1 MTHKISL
8 RNGACDEHKFV
19 ISACGFTFQG
29 YCSIL
34 HKYGIHASRI
44 HFNGDEASQH
54 DIENILKNQGAHIVV
69 FLGKGVVNLLE
80 SLKRLASILNA
91 LPVIRHVTL
100 YGDIP
105 DGWLYRTLGSLLNN
119 RYQLSLIR
127 LAHVSDVMTCFH
139 THHNGFKDYS
149 RLLRERSSDISS
161 NDNIKWLTR
170 REIDVLLNFYRG
182 MSVKEMCDR
191 MELSNKTVYTH
202 RKEGMLKLRLIKRW
216 LHDPHN
222 FKAERSIKQRNQKTE
237 LTDKEAEIFN
247 ALHKK
252 EIFPA
257 YQIITDRDKKGVG
270 FEILIRWNKNGKI
283 VKPASFLT
291 DISNHEIWLKIT
303 ALVIHAAVS
312 GINKYNGK
320 YYFSVNIPPRLAS
333 GNALPDMA
341 RKAIDMLLKPQWA
354 EKLVF
359 EFAEDIDVTKD
370 KRIPETMRHLRNTGC
385 RLFLDDCFSNHQT
398 MFPVRQVHF
407 DGLKLDRDI
416 VEHFVANDNDYNL
429 IKAIQI
435 YSDMTG
441 TDCIAEG
448 VDSEEKFEKLVA
460 LGIKNFQG
468 YYLSRAVKE
477 EELDRMVR
485 MFS

>member
-1 MTHKISL
+1 MTHNFSL
-8 RNGACDEHKFV
+8 GNGACDEHSFV

-29 YCSIL
+29 YSL
-34 HKYGIHASRI
+34 MLNKYGIQASHI
-44 HFNGDEASQH
+44 HFEEDVVSPQ
-54 DIENILKNQGAHIVV
+54 DVQNILVNHNAHIVT
-69 FLGKGVVNLLE
+69 FLGKGITGLLE
-80 SLKRLASILNA
+80 SLTRLASVLNA
-91 LPVIRHVTL
+91 LPVIRRVTL

-119 RYQLSLIR
+119 NHQLSLIR
-127 LAHVSDVMTCFH
+127 IASISDIISCFE
-139 THHNGFKDYS
+139 THHNGFKDRS
-149 RLLRERSSDISS
+149 RLLRDYNKDMSAQE
-161 NDNIKWLTR
+161 NLKWLTR
-170 REIDVLLNFYRG
+170 REIDVLLHFYRG
-182 MSVKEMCDR
+182 MSVKELCDK
-191 MELSNKTVYTH
+191 MALSNKTVYTH
-202 RKEGMLKLRLIKRW
+202 RKEGVLKLHLIKRW

-222 FKAERSIKQRNQKTE
+222 FKAEGSIKRQSQNAGF
-237 LTDKEAEIFN
+237 TDKEVEIFK
-247 ALHKK
+247 ALHNK

-283 VKPASFLT
+283 VKPASFLF
-291 DISNHEIWLKIT
+291 DISNYEIWLKMT
-303 ALVIHAAVS
+303 VLVIHAAVS

-333 GNALPDMA
+333 GSALPDMA
-341 RKAIDMLLKPQWA
+341 RKAISMLLKPQWA

-429 IKAIQI
+429 IKAIQL

-460 LGIKNFQG
+460 MGVKNFQG

-485 MFS
+485 LFS

>member
-1 MTHKISL
+1 MTHTISL
-8 RNGACDEHKFV
+8 RNEACDEHKFV

-29 YCSIL
+29 YRLIL
-34 HKYGIHASRI
+34 NQYGIQASHI
-44 HFNGDEASQH
+44 HFDGDEVSQQ
-54 DIENILKNQGAHIVV
+54 DLENILINQSAHIVV
-69 FLGKGVVNLLE
+69 FLGKGIVSLLE
-80 SLKRLASILNA
+80 SLKRLASVLNA
-91 LPVIRHVTL
+91 LPVIRRVTL
-100 YGDIP
+100 YGDLP
-105 DGWLYRTLGSLLNN
+105 DSWLYRTLGTLLNN
-119 RYQLSLIR
+119 SYQLSLIR
-127 LAHVSDVMTCFH
+127 LARVSDVITCIH
-139 THHNGFKDYS
+139 THHHVFKDRSYV
-149 RLLRERSSDISS
+149 LRDRYKDNSSQETV
-161 NDNIKWLTR
+161 KWLTK

-182 MSVKEMCDR
+182 MSVKEMCDE
-191 MELSNKTVYTH
+191 MGLSNKTVYTH
-202 RKEGMLKLRLIKRW
+202 RKEGVLKLRLIKRW
-216 LHDPHN
+216 LNDSHN
-222 FKAERSIKQRNQKTE
+222 FSAERRIKRRNQNTDF
-237 LTDKEAEIFN
+237 TDKESEIFN
-247 ALHKK
+247 ALYKK

-291 DISNHEIWLKIT
+291 DISNHEIWLKIM

-333 GNALPDMA
+333 GKALPDMA
-341 RKAIDMLLKPQWA
+341 KKAIDMLLKPQWA

-460 LGIKNFQG
+460 LGVKNFQG

-485 MFS
+485 IFS

>member
-1 MTHKISL
+1 
-8 RNGACDEHKFV
+8 
-19 ISACGFTFQG
+19 
-29 YCSIL
+29 
-34 HKYGIHASRI
+34 
-44 HFNGDEASQH
+44 
-54 DIENILKNQGAHIVV
+54 
-69 FLGKGVVNLLE
+69 
-80 SLKRLASILNA
+80 
-91 LPVIRHVTL
+91 
-100 YGDIP
+100 
-105 DGWLYRTLGSLLNN
+105 
-119 RYQLSLIR
+119 
-127 LAHVSDVMTCFH
+127 
-139 THHNGFKDYS
+139 
-149 RLLRERSSDISS
+149 
-161 NDNIKWLTR
+161 
-170 REIDVLLNFYRG
+170 
-182 MSVKEMCDR
+182 MSVKEMCDE
-191 MELSNKTVYTH
+191 MGLSNKTVYTH
-202 RKEGMLKLRLIKRW
+202 RKEGVLKLRLIKRW
-216 LHDPHN
+216 LHDSHN
-222 FKAERSIKQRNQKTE
+222 FNAERSIKRRSQNTE
-237 LTDKEAEIFN
+237 FTDKETEIFN
-247 ALHKK
+247 ALYKK

-341 RKAIDMLLKPQWA
+341 KKAIDMLLKPQWA

-359 EFAEDIDVTKD
+359 EFAEYIDVTKD

-429 IKAIQI
+429 IKAIQL

-460 LGIKNFQG
+460 LGVKNFQG

-485 MFS
+485 IFS

>member
-1 MTHKISL
+1 MTHTISL
-8 RNGACDEHKFV
+8 RNEACDEHKFV

-29 YCSIL
+29 YRLIL
-34 HKYGIHASRI
+34 NQYGIQASHI
-44 HFNGDEASQH
+44 HFDGDEVSQQ
-54 DIENILKNQGAHIVV
+54 DLENILINQSAHIVV
-69 FLGKGVVNLLE
+69 FLGKGIVSLLE
-80 SLKRLASILNA
+80 SLKRLASVLNA
-91 LPVIRHVTL
+91 LPVIRRVTL
-100 YGDIP
+100 YGDLP
-105 DGWLYRTLGSLLNN
+105 DSWLYRTLGTLLNN
-119 RYQLSLIR
+119 SYQLSLIR
-127 LAHVSDVMTCFH
+127 LARVSDVITCIH
-139 THHNGFKDYS
+139 THHNVFKDRSYV
-149 RLLRERSSDISS
+149 LRDRYKDNSSQETV
-161 NDNIKWLTR
+161 KWLTK

-182 MSVKEMCDR
+182 MSVKEMCDE
-191 MELSNKTVYTH
+191 MGLSNKTVYTH
-202 RKEGMLKLRLIKRW
+202 RKEGVLKLRLIKRW
-216 LHDPHN
+216 LNDSHN
-222 FKAERSIKQRNQKTE
+222 FSAERRIKRRSQNTDF
-237 LTDKEAEIFN
+237 TDKESEIFN
-247 ALHKK
+247 ALYKK

-341 RKAIDMLLKPQWA
+341 KKAIDMLLKPQWA

-385 RLFLDDCFSNHQT
+385 RLFLDDCVSNHQT

-460 LGIKNFQG
+460 LGVKNFQG

>member
-1 MTHKISL
+1 MTHTISL
-8 RNGACDEHKFV
+8 RNEACDEHKFV

-29 YCSIL
+29 YRLIL
-34 HKYGIHASRI
+34 NQYGIQASHI
-44 HFNGDEASQH
+44 HFDGDEVSQQ
-54 DIENILKNQGAHIVV
+54 DLENILINQNAHIVV
-69 FLGKGVVNLLE
+69 FLGKGIVSLLE
-80 SLKRLASILNA
+80 SLKRLASVLNA
-91 LPVIRHVTL
+91 LPVIRRVTL
-100 YGDIP
+100 YGDLP
-105 DGWLYRTLGSLLNN
+105 DSWLYRTLGTLLNN
-119 RYQLSLIR
+119 SYQLSLIR
-127 LAHVSDVMTCFH
+127 IARVSDVVTGSQ
-139 THHNGFKDYS
+139 THHHVFKDRSYV
-149 RLLRERSSDISS
+149 LRDRYKDNSSQETV
-161 NDNIKWLTR
+161 KWLTK

-182 MSVKEMCDR
+182 MSVKEMCDE
-191 MELSNKTVYTH
+191 MGLSNKTVYTH
-202 RKEGMLKLRLIKRW
+202 RKEGVLKLRLIKRW
-216 LHDPHN
+216 LNDSHN
-222 FKAERSIKQRNQKTE
+222 FSAERRIKRRSQNTDF
-237 LTDKEAEIFN
+237 TDKESEIFN
-247 ALHKK
+247 ALYKK

-341 RKAIDMLLKPQWA
+341 KKAIDMLLKPQWA

-441 TDCIAEG
+441 TE
-448 VDSEEKFEKLVA
+448 A
-460 LGIKNFQG
+460 LLNKSDFG
-468 YYLSRAVKE
+468 
-477 EELDRMVR
+477 
-485 MFS
+485 

>member
-8 RNGACDEHKFV
+8 RNGACDEQKFV

-29 YCSIL
+29 YSLIL
-34 HKYGIHASRI
+34 NQYGIQASRI
-44 HFNGDEASQH
+44 HFNGDEASH
-54 DIENILKNQGAHIVV
+54 EDIENILINQNANIVV
-69 FLGKGVVNLLE
+69 FLGKGIVTLLE
-80 SLKRLASILNA
+80 SLKRLASVLNA
-91 LPVIRHVTL
+91 LPVIRRVTL
-100 YGDIP
+100 YGDMP
-105 DGWLYRTLGSLLNN
+105 DGWLYRTLTSLLNN
-119 RYQLSLIR
+119 SYQLSLIR
-127 LAHVSDVMTCFH
+127 VARVSDVISCIH
-139 THHNGFKDYS
+139 TKYNVFKDRSY
-149 RLLRERSSDISS
+149 LLRDRCR
-161 NDNIKWLTR
+161 DNASQENVKWLTK

-182 MSVKEMCDR
+182 MSVKEMCDE
-191 MELSNKTVYTH
+191 MGLSNKTVYTH
-202 RKEGMLKLRLIKRW
+202 RKEGVLKLRLIKRW

-222 FKAERSIKQRNQKTE
+222 FKAEGGVKYQRPK
-237 LTDKEAEIFN
+237 KEFTNKETEIFN
-247 ALHKK
+247 ALIKR

-283 VKPASFLT
+283 VKPASFLA
-291 DISNHEIWLKIT
+291 DISSHEIWLKIT

-341 RKAIDMLLKPQWA
+341 KKAIDMLLKPQWA

-429 IKAIQI
+429 IKAIQL

-460 LGIKNFQG
+460 LGVKNFQG

-485 MFS
+485 LFS

>member
-8 RNGACDEHKFV
+8 RNEACDEHKFV

-29 YCSIL
+29 YRLIL
-34 HKYGIHASRI
+34 NQYGIQASHI
-44 HFNGDEASQH
+44 HFDADEASQQ
-54 DIENILKNQGAHIVV
+54 DLENILINQSAHIVV
-69 FLGKGVVNLLE
+69 FLGKGIVSLLE
-80 SLKRLASILNA
+80 SLKRLASVLNA
-91 LPVIRHVTL
+91 LPVIRRVTL

-105 DGWLYRTLGSLLNN
+105 DGWLYRTLGTLLNN
-119 RYQLSLIR
+119 SYQLSLIR
-127 LAHVSDVMTCFH
+127 IARVSDVITGSQ
-139 THHNGFKDYS
+139 THHHVFKDRSY
-149 RLLRERSSDISS
+149 LLRDRYKDNSSQ
-161 NDNIKWLTR
+161 DNVKWLTK

-182 MSVKEMCDR
+182 MSVKEMCDE
-191 MELSNKTVYTH
+191 MGLSNKTVYTH
-202 RKEGMLKLRLIKRW
+202 RKEGVLKLRLIKRW
-216 LHDPHN
+216 LHDSQN
-222 FKAERSIKQRNQKTE
+222 FNAERSIKRRSQNRE
-237 LTDKEAEIFN
+237 FTDKEAEIFN
-247 ALHKK
+247 ALYKK

-341 RKAIDMLLKPQWA
+341 KKAIDMLLKPQWA

-460 LGIKNFQG
+460 LGVKNFQG

-485 MFS
+485 LFS

>member
-1 MTHKISL
+1 MTHKVSL
-8 RNGACDEHKFV
+8 VNGACDEQSFV

-29 YCSIL
+29 YSL
-34 HKYGIHASRI
+34 MLNKYGIQASHI
-44 HFNGDEASQH
+44 HFDGDDVFPQ
-54 DIENILKNQGAHIVV
+54 DVENILVNHGAHIVV
-69 FLGKGVVNLLE
+69 FLGKGIVNLLE

-91 LPVIRHVTL
+91 LPVIRRVTL

-105 DGWLYRTLGSLLNN
+105 DCWLYRTLGSLLNN
-119 RYQLSLIR
+119 THQLSLIR
-127 LAHVSDVMTCFH
+127 IASISDIISCFD
-139 THHNGFKDYS
+139 THHNGFKDRS
-149 RLLRERSSDISS
+149 RLLRDCNKDISAQE
-161 NDNIKWLTR
+161 NLKWLTR
-170 REIDVLLNFYRG
+170 REIDVLLYFYRG
-182 MSVKEMCDR
+182 MSVKELCDK
-191 MELSNKTVYTH
+191 MGLSNKTVYTH
-202 RKEGMLKLRLIKRW
+202 RKEGVLKLHLIKRW

-222 FKAERSIKQRNQKTE
+222 FKAEGSIKRQTQNAGF
-237 LTDKEAEIFN
+237 TDKEVEIFK
-247 ALHKK
+247 ALHNK

-291 DISNHEIWLKIT
+291 DICNYEIWLKMT

-341 RKAIDMLLKPQWA
+341 RKAISMLLKPQWA

-370 KRIPETMRHLRNTGC
+370 KKIPETMRHLRNTGC

-448 VDSEEKFEKLVA
+448 VDSEEKFEKLA
-460 LGIKNFQG
+460 AMGIKNFQG

>member
-1 MTHKISL
+1 MTHTISL
-8 RNGACDEHKFV
+8 RNEACDEHKFV

-29 YCSIL
+29 YRLIL
-34 HKYGIHASRI
+34 NQYGIQASHI
-44 HFNGDEASQH
+44 HFDGDEASQQ
-54 DIENILKNQGAHIVV
+54 DLENILINQSAHIVV
-69 FLGKGVVNLLE
+69 FLGKGIVSLLE
-80 SLKRLASILNA
+80 SLKRLASVLNA
-91 LPVIRHVTL
+91 LPVIRRVTL
-100 YGDIP
+100 YGDLP
-105 DGWLYRTLGSLLNN
+105 DSWLYRTLGTLLNN
-119 RYQLSLIR
+119 SYQLSLIR
-127 LAHVSDVMTCFH
+127 LARVSDVITCIH
-139 THHNGFKDYS
+139 THHHVFKDRSYV
-149 RLLRERSSDISS
+149 LRDRYKDNSSQETV
-161 NDNIKWLTR
+161 KWLTK

-182 MSVKEMCDR
+182 MSVKEMCDE
-191 MELSNKTVYTH
+191 MGLSNKTVYTH
-202 RKEGMLKLRLIKRW
+202 RKEGVLKLRLIKRW
-216 LHDPHN
+216 LNDSHN
-222 FKAERSIKQRNQKTE
+222 FSAERRIKRRSQHTDF
-237 LTDKEAEIFN
+237 TDKESEIFN
-247 ALHKK
+247 ALYKK

-341 RKAIDMLLKPQWA
+341 KKAIDMLLKPQWA

-407 DGLKLDRDI
+407 DGLKLDCDI

-460 LGIKNFQG
+460 LGVKNFQG

-485 MFS
+485 IFS

>member
-1 MTHKISL
+1 MTQKMSL
-8 RNGACDEHKFV
+8 KNGVCDEHKFV

-34 HKYGIHASRI
+34 NKYGIHASQI
-44 HFNGDEASQH
+44 HFNGDEVSQQ
-54 DIENILKNQGAHIVV
+54 DVENILKNQDAHIVV

-80 SLKRLASILNA
+80 SLKRLASVLNA
-91 LPVIRHVTL
+91 LPVIRLVTL

-119 RYQLSLIR
+119 SHQLSLIR
-127 LAHVSDVMTCFH
+127 VASVSDVVGCFN
-139 THHNGFKDYS
+139 THYKSFKDRS
-149 RLLRERSSDISS
+149 RVLRERYMDIGSEE
-161 NDNIKWLTR
+161 NLKWLTR

-191 MELSNKTVYTH
+191 MGLSNKTVYTH
-202 RKEGMLKLRLIKRW
+202 RKEGVLKLRLIKRW

-222 FKAERSIKQRNQKTE
+222 FKAEKPDKHPRQKVGFTE
-237 LTDKEAEIFN
+237 KEAEIFN
-247 ALHKK
+247 ALRNR

-291 DISNHEIWLKIT
+291 DVSNHEIWLKIT

-341 RKAIDMLLKPQWA
+341 RKAIGMLLKPQWA

-429 IKAIQI
+429 IKAIQV

-448 VDSEEKFEKLVA
+448 VDSEEKFEKLVE
-460 LGIKNFQG
+460 LGVKNFQG

-485 MFS
+485 LFS

>member
-1 MTHKISL
+1 MTHTISL
-8 RNGACDEHKFV
+8 RNEACDEHKFV

-29 YCSIL
+29 YRLIL
-34 HKYGIHASRI
+34 NQYGIQASHI
-44 HFNGDEASQH
+44 HFDGDEASQQ
-54 DIENILKNQGAHIVV
+54 DLENILINQSAHIVV
-69 FLGKGVVNLLE
+69 FLGKGIVSLLE
-80 SLKRLASILNA
+80 SLKRLASVLNA
-91 LPVIRHVTL
+91 LPVIRRVTL

-105 DGWLYRTLGSLLNN
+105 DGWLYRTLGTLLNN
-119 RYQLSLIR
+119 SYQLSLIR
-127 LAHVSDVMTCFH
+127 IARVSDVVTGSQ
-139 THHNGFKDYS
+139 THHHVFKDRSY
-149 RLLRERSSDISS
+149 LLRDRYKDNSSQ
-161 NDNIKWLTR
+161 DNVKWLTK

-182 MSVKEMCDR
+182 MSVKEMCDE
-191 MELSNKTVYTH
+191 MGLSNKTVYTH
-202 RKEGMLKLRLIKRW
+202 RKEGVLKLSLIKRW
-216 LHDPHN
+216 LHDSHN
-222 FKAERSIKQRNQKTE
+222 FNTERSIKRRSQNTE
-237 LTDKEAEIFN
+237 FTDKEAEIFN
-247 ALHKK
+247 ALYKK

-283 VKPASFLT
+283 VKPACFLN

-320 YYFSVNIPPRLAS
+320 FYFSVNIPPRLAS
-333 GNALPDMA
+333 GKALPEMA
-341 RKAIDMLLKPQWA
+341 RKAIGMLLKPQWA

-370 KRIPETMRHLRNTGC
+370 KKIPETMRHLRNTGC
-385 RLFLDDCFSNHQT
+385 RLFLDDCFSNHHT

-448 VDSEEKFEKLVA
+448 VDSEEKFEKLVE
-460 LGIKNFQG
+460 LGVKNFQG

-485 MFS
+485 QFS

>member
-1 MTHKISL
+1 MTHNISL
-8 RNGACDEHKFV
+8 RNRVCDEQKFV

-29 YCSIL
+29 YRL
-34 HKYGIHASRI
+34 FLNQYGIQASHI
-44 HFNGDEASQH
+44 HFDGDEASQQ
-54 DIENILKNQGAHIVV
+54 DMENILINQNAHVVV
-69 FLGKGVVNLLE
+69 FLGKGILSLLE
-80 SLKRLASILNA
+80 SLKRLASVLNA
-91 LPVIRHVTL
+91 LPVIRRVTL

-119 RYQLSLIR
+119 SYQLSLIR
-127 LAHVSDVMTCFH
+127 LARVSDVVTGSH
-139 THHNGFKDYS
+139 THHHVFKERSY
-149 RLLRERSSDISS
+149 LLRDRYRDNSSQ
-161 NDNIKWLTR
+161 DNVKWLTK

-182 MSVKEMCDR
+182 MSVKEMCDE
-191 MELSNKTVYTH
+191 MGLSNKTVYTH
-202 RKEGMLKLRLIKRW
+202 RKEGVLKLRLIKRW
-216 LHDPHN
+216 LHDSHN
-222 FKAERSIKQRNQKTE
+222 FNAERSIKRRSQNTE
-237 LTDKEAEIFN
+237 FTDKEAEIFN
-247 ALHKK
+247 ALYKK

-341 RKAIDMLLKPQWA
+341 KKAIDMLLKPQWA

-370 KRIPETMRHLRNTGC
+370 KGIPETMRHLRNTGC

-460 LGIKNFQG
+460 LGVKNFQG

-477 EELDRMVR
+477 DELDRMVR
-485 MFS
+485 IFS

>member
-1 MTHKISL
+1 MTHKVSL
-8 RNGACDEHKFV
+8 VNGACDEQSFV

-29 YCSIL
+29 YSL
-34 HKYGIHASRI
+34 MLNKYGIQASHI
-44 HFNGDEASQH
+44 HFNGDEVSPQ
-54 DIENILKNQGAHIVV
+54 DVENILVNHNARIVV
-69 FLGKGVVNLLE
+69 FLGKGIINLLE
-80 SLKRLASILNA
+80 SLKRLASVLNA
-91 LPVIRHVTL
+91 LPVIRRVTL

-119 RYQLSLIR
+119 THQLSLIR
-127 LAHVSDVMTCFH
+127 IASISDIISCLD
-139 THHNGFKDYS
+139 THHNGFMDRS
-149 RLLRERSSDISS
+149 RLLRDYNKAISAQE
-161 NDNIKWLTR
+161 NLKWLTR
-170 REIDVLLNFYRG
+170 REIDVLLHFYRG
-182 MSVKEMCDR
+182 MSVKQLCDK
-191 MELSNKTVYTH
+191 MALSNKTVYTH
-202 RKEGMLKLRLIKRW
+202 RKEGVLKLHLIKRW

-222 FKAERSIKQRNQKTE
+222 FKAEGSIKRQTQNAGF
-237 LTDKEAEIFN
+237 TDKEVEIFK
-247 ALHKK
+247 ALHNK

-291 DISNHEIWLKIT
+291 DICNYEIWLKMT

-341 RKAIDMLLKPQWA
+341 RKAISMLLKPQWA

-448 VDSEEKFEKLVA
+448 VDSEEKFEKLA
-460 LGIKNFQG
+460 AMGIKNFQG

>member
-1 MTHKISL
+1 S
-8 RNGACDEHKFV
+8 
-19 ISACGFTFQG
+19 
-29 YCSIL
+29 
-34 HKYGIHASRI
+34 
-44 HFNGDEASQH
+44 
-54 DIENILKNQGAHIVV
+54 
-69 FLGKGVVNLLE
+69 
-80 SLKRLASILNA
+80 
-91 LPVIRHVTL
+91 
-100 YGDIP
+100 
-105 DGWLYRTLGSLLNN
+105 
-119 RYQLSLIR
+119 YQLSLIR
-127 LAHVSDVMTCFH
+127 LARVSDVITCIH
-139 THHNGFKDYS
+139 THHHVFKDRSYV
-149 RLLRERSSDISS
+149 LRDRYKDNSSQETV
-161 NDNIKWLTR
+161 KWLTK

-182 MSVKEMCDR
+182 MSVKEMCDE
-191 MELSNKTVYTH
+191 MGLSNKTVYTH
-202 RKEGMLKLRLIKRW
+202 RKEGVLKLRLIKGW
-216 LHDPHN
+216 LNDSHN
-222 FKAERSIKQRNQKTE
+222 FSAERRIKRRSQHTDF
-237 LTDKEAEIFN
+237 TDKESEIFN
-247 ALHKK
+247 ALYKK

-341 RKAIDMLLKPQWA
+341 KKAIDMLLKPQWA

-460 LGIKNFQG
+460 LGVKNFQG

>member
-1 MTHKISL
+1 M
-8 RNGACDEHKFV
+8 
-19 ISACGFTFQG
+19 
-29 YCSIL
+29 
-34 HKYGIHASRI
+34 
-44 HFNGDEASQH
+44 
-54 DIENILKNQGAHIVV
+54 V
-69 FLGKGVVNLLE
+69 FLGKGIVSLLE
-80 SLKRLASILNA
+80 SLKRLASVLNA
-91 LPVIRHVTL
+91 LPVIRRVTL

-105 DGWLYRTLGSLLNN
+105 DGWLYRTLGTLLNN
-119 RYQLSLIR
+119 SYQLSLIR
-127 LAHVSDVMTCFH
+127 IARVSDVVTGSQ
-139 THHNGFKDYS
+139 THHHVFKDRSY
-149 RLLRERSSDISS
+149 LLRDRYKDNSSQ
-161 NDNIKWLTR
+161 DNVKWLTK

-182 MSVKEMCDR
+182 MSVKEMCDE
-191 MELSNKTVYTH
+191 MGLSNKTVYTH
-202 RKEGMLKLRLIKRW
+202 RKEGVLKLSLIKRW
-216 LHDPHN
+216 LHDSHN
-222 FKAERSIKQRNQKTE
+222 FNTERSIKRRSQNTE
-237 LTDKEAEIFN
+237 FTDKEAEIFN
-247 ALHKK
+247 ALYKK

-341 RKAIDMLLKPQWA
+341 KKAIDMLLKPQWA

-460 LGIKNFQG
+460 LGVKNFQG

-485 MFS
+485 IFS

>member
-1 MTHKISL
+1 MTHKVSL
-8 RNGACDEHKFV
+8 VNGACDEQSFV

-29 YCSIL
+29 YSL
-34 HKYGIHASRI
+34 MLNKYGIQASHI
-44 HFNGDEASQH
+44 HFDGDDVFPQ
-54 DIENILKNQGAHIVV
+54 DVENILVNHGAHIVV
-69 FLGKGVVNLLE
+69 FLGKGIVNLLE

-91 LPVIRHVTL
+91 LPVIRRVTL

-105 DGWLYRTLGSLLNN
+105 DCWLYRTLGSLLNN
-119 RYQLSLIR
+119 THQLSLIR
-127 LAHVSDVMTCFH
+127 IASISDIISCFD
-139 THHNGFKDYS
+139 THHNGFKDRS
-149 RLLRERSSDISS
+149 RLLRDCNKDISAQE
-161 NDNIKWLTR
+161 NLKWLTR
-170 REIDVLLNFYRG
+170 REIDVLLYFYRG
-182 MSVKEMCDR
+182 MSVKELCDK
-191 MELSNKTVYTH
+191 MGLSNKTVYTH
-202 RKEGMLKLRLIKRW
+202 RKEGVLKLHLIKRW

-222 FKAERSIKQRNQKTE
+222 FKAEGSIKRQTQNAGF
-237 LTDKEAEIFN
+237 TDKEVEIFK
-247 ALHKK
+247 ALHNK

-291 DISNHEIWLKIT
+291 DICNYEIWLKMT

-341 RKAIDMLLKPQWA
+341 RKAISMLLKPQWA

-359 EFAEDIDVTKD
+359 EFAEDIDVTN
-370 KRIPETMRHLRNTGC
+370 LRNTGC

-448 VDSEEKFEKLVA
+448 VDSEEKFEKLA
-460 LGIKNFQG
+460 AMGIKNFQG

>member
-8 RNGACDEHKFV
+8 RNEACDEHKFV

-29 YCSIL
+29 YCLIL
-34 HKYGIHASRI
+34 NQYGIQASHI
-44 HFNGDEASQH
+44 HFDGDEASQQ
-54 DIENILKNQGAHIVV
+54 DLENILINQSAHIVV
-69 FLGKGVVNLLE
+69 FLGKGIVSLLE
-80 SLKRLASILNA
+80 SLKRLASVLNA
-91 LPVIRHVTL
+91 LPVIRRVTL

-105 DGWLYRTLGSLLNN
+105 DGWLYRTLGTLLNN
-119 RYQLSLIR
+119 SYQLSLIR
-127 LAHVSDVMTCFH
+127 IARVSDVVTGSQ
-139 THHNGFKDYS
+139 THHHVFKDRSY
-149 RLLRERSSDISS
+149 LLRDRYKNNSSQ
-161 NDNIKWLTR
+161 DNVKWLTK

-182 MSVKEMCDR
+182 MSVKEICDE
-191 MELSNKTVYTH
+191 MGLSNKTVYTH
-202 RKEGMLKLRLIKRW
+202 RKEGVLKLRLIKRW
-216 LHDPHN
+216 LHDSHN
-222 FKAERSIKQRNQKTE
+222 FNTERSIKRRSQNTE
-237 LTDKEAEIFN
+237 FTDKEAEIFN
-247 ALHKK
+247 ALYKK

-341 RKAIDMLLKPQWA
+341 KKAIDMLLKPQWA

-460 LGIKNFQG
+460 LGVKNFQG

-485 MFS
+485 IFS

>member
-8 RNGACDEHKFV
+8 RNEACDEHKFV

-29 YCSIL
+29 YRLIL
-34 HKYGIHASRI
+34 NQYGIQASHI
-44 HFNGDEASQH
+44 HFDGDEASQQ
-54 DIENILKNQGAHIVV
+54 DLENILINQSAHIVV
-69 FLGKGVVNLLE
+69 FLGKGIVSLLE
-80 SLKRLASILNA
+80 SLKRLASVLNA
-91 LPVIRHVTL
+91 LPVIRRVTL

-105 DGWLYRTLGSLLNN
+105 DGWLYRTLGTLLNN
-119 RYQLSLIR
+119 SYQLSLIR
-127 LAHVSDVMTCFH
+127 IARVSDVVTGSQ
-139 THHNGFKDYS
+139 THHHVFKDRSY
-149 RLLRERSSDISS
+149 LLRDRYKDNSSQ
-161 NDNIKWLTR
+161 DNVKWLTK

-182 MSVKEMCDR
+182 ISVKEMCDE
-191 MELSNKTVYTH
+191 MGLSNKTVYTH
-202 RKEGMLKLRLIKRW
+202 RKEGVLKLRLIKRW
-216 LHDPHN
+216 LHDSHN
-222 FKAERSIKQRNQKTE
+222 FNTERSIKRRSQNTE
-237 LTDKEAEIFN
+237 FTDKEAEIFN
-247 ALHKK
+247 ALYKK

-341 RKAIDMLLKPQWA
+341 KKAIDMLLKPQWA

-385 RLFLDDCFSNHQT
+385 RL
-398 MFPVRQVHF
+398 
-407 DGLKLDRDI
+407 
-416 VEHFVANDNDYNL
+416 
-429 IKAIQI
+429 
-435 YSDMTG
+435 
-441 TDCIAEG
+441 
-448 VDSEEKFEKLVA
+448 LV
-460 LGIKNFQG
+460 
-468 YYLSRAVKE
+468 
-477 EELDRMVR
+477 MVPTY
-485 MFS
+485 

>member
-1 MTHKISL
+1 MTHKISH
-8 RNGACDEHKFV
+8 RNVARDDRRFV
-19 ISACGFTFQG
+19 ISTCGFTFQG
-29 YCSIL
+29 YAL
-34 HKYGIHASRI
+34 LLKKYGIDASHI
-44 HFNGDEASQH
+44 HFEGDDVCQR
-54 DIENILKNQGAHIVV
+54 DRENILNNQHANIVV
-69 FLGKGVVNLLE
+69 FPGKGIVTLLE
-80 SLKRLASILNA
+80 SLTRLASVLNA
-91 LPVIRHVTL
+91 LPVIRCVTL
-100 YGDIP
+100 YSDIP
-105 DGWLYRTLGSLLNN
+105 DSWLYRTLGSLLHNSH
-119 RYQLSLIR
+119 QLSLIR
-127 LAHVSDVMTCFH
+127 IASVSDVINCFH
-139 THHNGFKDYS
+139 THNKGFKDHS
-149 RLLRERSSDISS
+149 RLLRDHCLGYSPQE
-161 NDNIKWLTR
+161 NLKWLTR

-182 MSVKEMCDR
+182 MSVKDLCEKLG
-191 MELSNKTVYTH
+191 LSNKTVYTH
-202 RKEGMLKLRLIKRW
+202 RKEGVQKLHYIKRW
-216 LHDPHN
+216 LNDPHN
-222 FKAERSIKQRNQKTE
+222 FKAERSHKNNRLKAE
-237 LTDKEAEIFN
+237 LTDKEADIFN
-247 ALHKK
+247 ALVKR

-283 VKPASFLT
+283 VKPAFFLN

-320 YYFSVNIPPRLAS
+320 FYFSVNI
-333 GNALPDMA
+333 
-341 RKAIDMLLKPQWA
+341 
-354 EKLVF
+354 
-359 EFAEDIDVTKD
+359 T
-370 KRIPETMRHLRNTGC
+370 HLRNTGC
-385 RLFLDDCFSNHQT
+385 RLFLDDCFSNHHT

-448 VDSEEKFEKLVA
+448 VDSEEKFEKLVE
-460 LGIKNFQG
+460 LGVKNFQG

-485 MFS
+485 QFS

>member
-8 RNGACDEHKFV
+8 RNGACDEQKFV

-29 YCSIL
+29 YSLIL
-34 HKYGIHASRI
+34 NQYGIQASRI
-44 HFNGDEASQH
+44 HFNGDEASH
-54 DIENILKNQGAHIVV
+54 EDIENILINQNANIVV
-69 FLGKGVVNLLE
+69 FLGKGIVTLLE
-80 SLKRLASILNA
+80 SLKRLASVLNA
-91 LPVIRHVTL
+91 LPVIRRVTL
-100 YGDIP
+100 YGDMP
-105 DGWLYRTLGSLLNN
+105 DGWLYRTLTSLLNN
-119 RYQLSLIR
+119 SYQLSLIR
-127 LAHVSDVMTCFH
+127 VARVSDVISCIH
-139 THHNGFKDYS
+139 TKYNVFKDRSY
-149 RLLRERSSDISS
+149 LLRDRCR
-161 NDNIKWLTR
+161 DNASQENVKWLTK

-182 MSVKEMCDR
+182 MSVKEMCDE
-191 MELSNKTVYTH
+191 MGLSNKTVYTH
-202 RKEGMLKLRLIKRW
+202 RKEGVLKLRLIKRW

-222 FKAERSIKQRNQKTE
+222 FKAEGGVKYQRPK
-237 LTDKEAEIFN
+237 KEFTNKETEIFN
-247 ALHKK
+247 ALIKR

-283 VKPASFLT
+283 VKPASFLA
-291 DISNHEIWLKIT
+291 DISSHEIWLKIT

-341 RKAIDMLLKPQWA
+341 KKAIDMLLKPQWA

-429 IKAIQI
+429 IKAIQL
-435 YSDMTG
+435 YSEMTG

-460 LGIKNFQG
+460 LGVKNFQG

-485 MFS
+485 LFS